1 MTRVQRGLRGWLR
14 QRLQRASGHDR
25 LAKRLSRTEA
35 IQKRQ
40 GRRLAGLDE
49 RLRNQKEL
57 FEETKLAAWK
67 AQSLYEILSAQV
79 GAIEERLQ
87 NLTEK
92 AEIGAV
98 DATDE
103 EVTEARNLLAEVRAE
118 HSRIRVRFGTMT
130 RYEERIRRL
139 ESALAE
145 EMAAAAELA
154 HQAAQNGSLANAPT
168 HGAVDIPDDPPAVR
182 TS

>member
-1 MTRVQRGLRGWLR
+1 MTRVLPGLRGWLR
-14 QRLQRASGHDR
+14 KGLQRASGHDQ
-25 LAKRLSRTEA
+25 LATRLSRTEA
-35 IQKRQ
+35 ILKRHAH
-40 GRRLAGLDE
+40 RLSRLDE

-57 FEETKLAAWK
+57 FEETRLAAWK

-79 GAIEERLQ
+79 GAVEERLQ
-87 NLTEK
+87 DLTEK
-92 AEIGAV
+92 VEVGAF

-103 EVTEARNLLAEVRAE
+103 EEKQARNLLAEVRDE
-118 HSRIRVRFGTMT
+118 HRRIRVRFATMT

-154 HQAAQNGSLANAPT
+154 HQAAQSGALANAPT
-168 HGAVDIPDDPPAVR
+168 HGAVDIPDDPPAAR